1 MKQIKLYWKK
11 LSTRVDALTLRE
23 RAMLFAMTG
32 ALIIFTAF
40 FFFLNPAYTGQKTL
54 LMTMGSQQDNIAGVE
69 AEITQTIVAHST
81 DPDAPERARLQ
92 KLRADAQALS
102 ASLMAMQQGMVP
114 AERMTGLLERMLR
127 SQRSLKLV
135 SMRTLRDGEG
145 EGQSAPEP
153 APAAAA
159 PGAPPPP
166 PALLHRHGVEVVVQ
180 GSFADMV
187 AYMEALEAMQGQIF
201 WGGATLKTQT
211 WPQST
216 LTLRVFTVNL
226 DKKWVKL

>member
-23 RAMLFAMTG
+23 RALLFAMAAG
-32 ALIIFTAF
+32 LIIFTVF

-54 LMTMGSQQDNIAGVE
+54 LMTMGSQQDNISGVD
-69 AEITQTIVAHST
+69 AEITQTIITHST
-81 DPDAPERARLQ
+81 DPDAAERARLQ

-102 ASLMAMQQGMVP
+102 ASLTAMQQGMVP
-114 AERMTGLLERMLR
+114 ADRMSALLERILR

-135 SMRTLRDGEG
+135 SMRTLRDGEA
-145 EGQSAPEP
+145 EAQ
-153 APAAAA
+153 PAAAA
-159 PGAPPPP
+159 AAPPE
-166 PALLHRHGVEVVVQ
+166 LLHRHGVEVVVQ
-180 GSFADMV
+180 GSYADMV
-187 AYMEALEAMQGQIF
+187 AYLEALEAMQGQVF
-201 WGGATLKTQT
+201 WGGATIKTQT

-216 LTLRVFTVNL
+216 LTLVVYTVNL